1 MAVLKF
7 LGSTPGRVLLVVA
20 GLALVGAGVALG
32 SGWLGLAAVGL
43 IPLAAGAFDFCLL
56 GPLVRLPLAG
66 RAFRAPC
73 HVA

>member
-1 MAVLKF
+1 MPVLKF
-7 LGSTPGRVLLVVA
+7 LGSTPGRVLRVVV
-20 GLALVGAGVALG
+20 GFALVGAGVALG

-43 IPLAAGAFDFCLL
+43 IPLAAGVFDFCLL

-66 RAFRAPC
+66 KAFRARC